1 MEDLTL
7 YLVNWLKDK
16 ISNAG
21 AKGGV
26 LGISGGIDSAV
37 VAALMKRAYP
47 DGTLGV
53 IMPCHSNPKD
63 IEYGHLLTNALDL
76 EFVETDLSP
85 VFDTM
90 LVSLMTKNENNIAI
104 ANIKPRLRMTTLYYY
119 ASLKNYL
126 VIGTGN
132 RSEILTGYYTK
143 YGDGGVDMEPIG
155 GLYKCQVYQLAKHLN
170 IPEAIIQRAPSAG
183 LWEHQTDEEEMGISY
198 RELDKYLC
206 KQDTSERVVD
216 IADKLIAKSK
226 HKREMPPIPEKE
238 FPVTF

>member
-1 MEDLTL
+1 MEDVTQ
-7 YLVNWLKDK
+7 YLVNWIKEQ
-16 ISNAG
+16 ISTAG

-26 LGISGGIDSAV
+26 VGISGGIDSAV
-37 VAALMKRAYP
+37 VAALVKRAYP
-47 DGTLGV
+47 DNTIAI

-63 IEYGHLLTNALDL
+63 TEYGHLVTNALDIK
-76 EFVETDLSP
+76 FIETDLSP
-85 VFDTM
+85 VFDAM
-90 LVSLMTKNENNIAI
+90 LTSLKTNKEDTIPI

-132 RSEILTGYYTK
+132 KSEILTGYYTK

-183 LWEHQTDEEEMGISY
+183 LWENQTDEEEMGITY

-206 KQDTSERVVD
+206 TQDTSEKVADIVD
-216 IADKLIAKSK
+216 RLIAKSK
-226 HKREMPPIPEKE
+226 HKREMPPIPERE
-238 FPVTF
+238 FPLTF